1 MDANAPLFNLG
12 QVVIT
17 PGALEA
23 LTEREVIPLDLLAR
37 HLRGDW
43 AEMEPDDQEAN
54 RQALVDG
61 SRIFTR
67 YTLADSALIWIITEA
82 KDENGS
88 RASTCI
94 LLPEEY

>member
-1 MDANAPLFNLG
+1 MDVKAPLFNLG
-12 QVVIT
+12 QLVIT
-17 PGALEA
+17 PGALQT

-43 AEMEPDDQEAN
+43 AEMEPEDQEAN
-54 RQALVDG
+54 HQALVDG

-67 YTLADSALIWIITEA
+67 YTLADSTRIWIITKA
-82 KDENGS
+82 KGEDGS

-94 LLPEEY
+94 LLPDEY